1 MYLGDSMF
9 SLEGRLFW
17 DYATYLFLQ
26 LQKSTAL
33 PDMKE
38 TSTHPTDPAKARA
51 TFEQDFIVA
60 MGTAR
65 LTHHRSTQPDA
76 YPRDASS
83 GVAEHHQR
91 VPSPRDLGLARHSD
105 FWQTPEQVA
114 EYLRRNLP
122 PGDFDTVTAALAGR
136 LGADDE
142 RNVGRRICPFA
153 RHAACFDDG
162 RPRWTKVFLSLVVGS
177 WVSGSG
183 SLDGHT
189 VDF

>member
-17 DYATYLFLQ
+17 DYATYVFLQ
-26 LQKSTAL
+26 LQRTTVL
-33 PDMKE
+33 PEMQE
-38 TSTHPTDPAKARA
+38 TSHTTDPAKAEA
-51 TFEQDFIVA
+51 TFEQDFIIA

-65 LTHHRSTQPDA
+65 LAHHRSTQPDA
-76 YPRDASS
+76 DPRDASS
-83 GVAEHHQR
+83 GVAEHHRR
-91 VPSPRDLGLARHSD
+91 VPSPRHLGLARHSD
-105 FWQTPEQVA
+105 FWSTVEQAV

-122 PGDFDTVTAALAGR
+122 AGEFDTVTAALAGR

-142 RNVGRRICPFA
+142 KNVGRRISPFA
-153 RHAACFDDG
+153 RNAACFDDG
-162 RPRWTKVFLSLVVGS
+162 RPRWSKMFLSLAVGS